1 MPKSIVECVVCSIS
15 LQKRDNL
22 NSEETFWMADKHSFL
37 NATGCMGCTV
47 SPCVKLL
54 NLARAQFQLLFNFQI
69 ELQPFL
75 NIYRAEKTF

>member
-1 MPKSIVECVVCSIS
+1 MPKSIVDFVVCSIS

-22 NSEETFWMADKHSFL
+22 NSEETFWMADKHLFL
-37 NATGCMGCTV
+37 NATECMGSAV